1 MDITRDS
8 ASNILDA
15 VQGRKIP
22 GAPPYGP
29 AMMAVASVLATDVD
43 GTTPGISWVDENES
57 FNSLL
62 LTEDQLIHAIVP
74 RDGAPHATAYASPV
88 GAVEAADVRETDGF
102 GALSWYVDTWHVT
115 LQDGTVVTLNSGGDG
130 TRAEDLADFVRQHL
144 LSRM

>member
-29 AMMAVASVLATDVD
+29 ATMAIASVLTADVD
-43 GTTPGISWVDENES
+43 GNTPGISWIDKDES

-62 LTEDQLIHAIVP
+62 LTEGQLIHAIVP
-74 RDGAPHATAYASPV
+74 RDGAPHATAYASRM
-88 GAVEAADVRETDGF
+88 GAVEAAEVRETDGF

-130 TRAEDLADFVRQHL
+130 ARAEDLAGFVRQHL
-144 LSRM
+144 LPRM